1 MTAFN
6 RTLVI
11 ALSASSLFLTGCSV
25 FSKGPKKPKE
35 SKAIASQVEE
45 EFKQRWIEKRAAE
58 LMTRG
63 VAPDIARGQAIEEF
77 RLNYSYTTAAGK

>member
-1 MTAFN
+1 MTAFR

-11 ALSASSLFLTGCSV
+11 ALSVVALCLSGCSY

-63 VAPDIARGQAIEEF
+63 VSPDIARGQAIEEF

>member
-1 MTAFN
+1 MTAFH
-6 RTLVI
+6 RTLI
-11 ALSASSLFLTGCSV
+11 AALAATTLCLTGCSY

-63 VAPDIARGQAIEEF
+63 VSPDIARGQAIEEF

>member
-11 ALSASSLFLTGCSV
+11 ALSAATLCLTGCNM
-25 FSKGPKKPKE
+25 FKKGPKKPKE

-45 EFKQRWIEKRAAE
+45 DFKQRWIEKRAVD

-63 VAPDIARGQAIEEF
+63 ISPDIARTQAIEEF